1 MNTITKLQL
10 LDAFYTIGKDIVLD
24 QEESDSTTSAP
35 SSAYIKSLIA
45 DINSRIDD
53 LNTLLG
59 NKSDKYN
66 SLSGYGITD
75 AYTKSEVDSKLNT
88 KANSSHTHDD
98 RYFTETEI
106 NNKLNSKANTNHTHD
121 DRYYTES
128 EVNNLLNN
136 KANQSTV
143 SSIQTTV
150 NSLNTKYINGTQID
164 TLSSPKQIT
173 SHGIFRYASMDVN
186 AINSNVSSSNGKIST
201 EDGKNGDYHAFV
213 WDFNGNSTDGI
224 VYGHIL
230 ITSPRWEPIHAYL
243 GRVWDGVF
251 TGFLKI
257 N

>member
-1 MNTITKLQL
+1 MNMNTITKLQL

-45 DINSRIDD
+45 DINSKIDD

-75 AYTKSEVDSKLNT
+75 AYTKSEIDSKLNT

-98 RYFTETEI
+98 RY
-106 NNKLNSKANTNHTHD
+106 
-121 DRYYTES
+121 YTES
-128 EVNNLLNN
+128 EINNLLNN

-201 EDGKNGDYHAFV
+201 EDGGTGDYHAIV
-213 WDFNGNSTDGI
+213 WDFNGGGTDSI
-224 VYGHIL
+224 MYGHIL

>member
-1 MNTITKLQL
+1 MNMNTKKKLQL

-45 DINSRIDD
+45 DINSKIDD

-75 AYTKSEVDSKLNT
+75 AYTKSEIDSKLNT

-98 RYFTETEI
+98 RY
-106 NNKLNSKANTNHTHD
+106 
-121 DRYYTES
+121 YTES
-128 EVNNLLNN
+128 EINNLLNN

-201 EDGKNGDYHAFV
+201 EDGGTGDYHAIV
-213 WDFNGNSTDGI
+213 WDFNGGGTDSI
-224 VYGHIL
+224 MYGHIL

>member
-53 LNTLLG
+53 LNTILG

-75 AYTKSEVDSKLNT
+75 AYTKSEIDSKLNT

-98 RYFTETEI
+98 RYFTETEV
-106 NNKLNSKANTNHTHD
+106 NNLLNGKSNNGHTHD

-128 EVNNLLNN
+128 ETNNLLNTKSTSRIN
-136 KANQSTV
+136 GRHWTLDGYTATLSTDKAYLLVIWSVANNDTAENLLGVFVLLTGTTNVAKSTV
-143 SSIQTTV
+143 ITLFRAKEVENDTD
-150 NSLNTKYINGTQID
+150 NYYPILNGTNLRIN
-164 TLSSPKQIT
+164 TIYT
-173 SHGIFRYASMDVN
+173 YMDY
-186 AINSNVSSSNGKIST
+186 SLT
-201 EDGKNGDYHAFV
+201 E
-213 WDFNGNSTDGI
+213 
-224 VYGHIL
+224 L
-230 ITSPRWEPIHAYL
+230 
-243 GRVWDGVF
+243 
-251 TGFLKI
+251 
-257 N
+257 

>member
-53 LNTLLG
+53 LNILLG

-75 AYTKSEVDSKLNT
+75 AYTKLEIDSKLNT
-88 KANSSHTHDD
+88 KANSS
-98 RYFTETEI
+98 
-106 NNKLNSKANTNHTHD
+106 HTHD

-173 SHGIFRYASMDVN
+173 SHGIFRYVSMDVN

-201 EDGKNGDYHAFV
+201 EDGGTGDYHAIV
-213 WDFNGNSTDGI
+213 WDFNGGGTNSI
-224 VYGHIL
+224 MYGHVL

>member
-1 MNTITKLQL
+1 MNMNTITKLQF

-45 DINSRIDD
+45 DINSRIDN

-75 AYTKSEVDSKLNT
+75 AYTKSEIDSKLNT
-88 KANSSHTHDD
+88 KANSS
-98 RYFTETEI
+98 
-106 NNKLNSKANTNHTHD
+106 HTHD

-164 TLSSPKQIT
+164 VLSSPKQIT
-173 SHGIFRYASMDVN
+173 SHGIFKYASMDVN
-186 AINSNVSSSNGKIST
+186 AINSNISSSNGKIST
-201 EDGKNGDYHAFV
+201 EDGESGDYHAFV
-213 WDFNGNSTDGI
+213 WDFNGNNDGI

-230 ITSPRWEPIHAYL
+230 ITSPRWNPIHAYL

>member
-98 RYFTETEI
+98 RY
-106 NNKLNSKANTNHTHD
+106 
-121 DRYYTES
+121 YTES

-201 EDGKNGDYHAFV
+201 EDGGTGDYHAIV
-213 WDFNGNSTDGI
+213 WDFNGGGTNSI
-224 VYGHIL
+224 MYGHVL